1 LLSLLTREL
10 ANQGRLMEALTW
22 SAHWIAADKTD
33 PAAHYLR
40 AIVLQET
47 RQHEEAR
54 RSLQRALFLQ
64 PDFALAHFALANLA
78 QRESR
83 LAEANKHL
91 ENAAYVLRACAPD
104 ATLPE
109 SDGLTARGLLE
120 IITETICN
128 DKREP

>member
-1 LLSLLTREL
+1 LLSLLTRAL
-10 ANQGRLMEALTW
+10 ANQGRLAEALEW
-22 SAHWIAADKTD
+22 SGHWIAADKID

-47 RQHEEAR
+47 GEYEAAR
-54 RSLQRALFLQ
+54 RSLQRATYLQ
-64 PDFALAHFALANLA
+64 PDFALAHVALANLA

-83 LAEANKHL
+83 RAEASKHF

-104 ATLPE
+104 ETLPE

-120 IITETICN
+120 IITEATCN
-128 DKREP
+128 DKRQP